1 VKVARS
7 VLLQWNLRF
16 DRNGRLMRNRY
27 LVRRDSTCSM
37 AKKSLSKNEIESVKA
52 HSKDHPMTLALI
64 RTEHAPSELGHLL
77 AGLAR
82 ACGVKLLRSSWTPS
96 SDFGFAELN
105 SNTRILV
112 VLWVGGARTE
122 LVSVSEIDEDRL
134 LDMENEVFTSNFQ
147 STSIKDG
154 L

>member
-1 VKVARS
+1 
-7 VLLQWNLRF
+7 VLLQWNPCF

-27 LVRRDSTCSM
+27 LVRRDSRCPM
-37 AKKSLSKNEIESVKA
+37 AKKSLSKNEIDTVKVHVNA
-52 HSKDHPMTLALI
+52 HPMTLALI
-64 RTEHAPSELGHLL
+64 RTEHAPTELGRLL
-77 AGLAR
+77 AELAR

-112 VLWVGGARTE
+112 VLWVGGDRTE

-134 LDMENEVFTSNFQ
+134 LDMENEVFASNFQ
-147 STSIKDG
+147 SSSIKDG